1 MTLLGAIANMENGI
15 EIDRF
20 LYEIMVI
27 WSAVHEL
34 EIDMLLQIY
43 ETIVDGKDQKK
54 LSYNVFLALLHE
66 LFNCP
71 DEICLQEYLNH
82 TNTNDIMDKD
92 AFIEACLNCRWKFE
106 HEIRSKLCFVTN
118 EDDINKLLK
127 SKRMISQLLLRSS
140 EFLSV
145 NNGTRSNND
154 DNEEENEGEED

>member
-1 MTLLGAIANMENGI
+1 
-15 EIDRF
+15 
-20 LYEIMVI
+20 
-27 WSAVHEL
+27 
-34 EIDMLLQIY
+34 MLVLNL
-43 ETIVDGKDQKK
+43 K
-54 LSYNVFLALLHE
+54 SYNVFLALLHE